1 MEKKCEVII
10 FHFSIVPISFG
21 AVWGSMLGGHWCF
34 LVLFGVSCL
43 GSCLSSSKS
52 FSAKHFAGHPN
63 PSQTYFII
71 GEKFEIDPSPARR
84 WVMYGFNT
92 KTMISPVGGSNS
104 SSDPTSTQARPTP
117 TQLRPKSDPSPTQPD
132 PTPTEVR
139 PKSDRN
145 ESKPS
150 RTQPVSNPS
159 PMRAEP
165 QRSYIEPTTS
175 KN

>member
-1 MEKKCEVII
+1 MKLPRGSKRIKYGLKSFFFDRYGTNREVII

-84 WVMYGFNT
+84 WVMYGFST

-104 SSDPTSTQARPTP
+104 YSDPTSTQARPN
-117 TQLRPKSDPSPTQPD
+117 SD

-139 PKSDRN
+139 PKSDPTRPN
-145 ESKPS
+145 SVRSP
-150 RTQPVSNPS
+150 TQV
-159 PMRAEP
+159 
-165 QRSYIEPTTS
+165 
-175 KN
+175 

>member
-1 MEKKCEVII
+1 M
-10 FHFSIVPISFG
+10 G
-21 AVWGSMLGGHWCF
+21 LGGHWCF

-84 WVMYGFNT
+84 WVMYGFST

-117 TQLRPKSDPSPTQPD
+117 TQLRPKSDPSPIRADLCSTHFPEDVALESVGGGFFVLILTRLQPIQRLQ
-132 PTPTEVR
+132 TPGNGLNEGR
-139 PKSDRN
+139 PGLDLG
-145 ESKPS
+145 
-150 RTQPVSNPS
+150 
-159 PMRAEP
+159 
-165 QRSYIEPTTS
+165 
-175 KN
+175 

>member
-1 MEKKCEVII
+1 M
-10 FHFSIVPISFG
+10 FHFSIVPIFVG

-34 LVLFGVSCL
+34 LVLLGVSCL
-43 GSCLSSSKS
+43 GSCLSSSTS

-63 PSQTYFII
+63 PSQTYLII

-84 WVMYGFNT
+84 WVMYGFST

-104 SSDPTSTQARPTP
+104 YSDPTSTQARPNP
-117 TQLRPKSDPSPTQPD
+117 DPSPTQPD

-159 PMRAEP
+159 SMRAEP
-165 QRSYIEPTTS
+165 QRNYIEPTTS